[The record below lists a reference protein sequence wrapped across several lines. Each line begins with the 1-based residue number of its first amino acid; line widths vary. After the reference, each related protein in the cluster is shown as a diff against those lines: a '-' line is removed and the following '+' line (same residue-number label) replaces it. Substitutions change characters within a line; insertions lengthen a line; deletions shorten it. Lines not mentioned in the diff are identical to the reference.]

1 MKKTLFAMA
10 FCALLVFYLSA
21 CSGKKVKEQVEK
33 AVIESVEKAG
43 ASTVGFDMEGIKA
56 LVNKDVLTESD
67 CDFILDQLEIYV
79 KKMEKNTDEKLS
91 ADDAGAVM
99 VLGLAIASAEKDG
112 ILTERQLA
120 RCKELETISE
130 KK

>member
-10 FCALLVFYLSA
+10 FCALLVFCLSA
-21 CSGKKVKEQVEK
+21 CSGKKVKERVEK

-43 ASTVGFDMEGIKA
+43 TSTVGFDMEGIKA

-67 CDFILDQLEIYV
+67 CDFIIDQLEIYI
-79 KKMEKNTDEKLS
+79 KKMEKNADEQLS
-91 ADDAGAVM
+91 TDDAGAVM

-112 ILTERQLA
+112 ILTERQIA
-120 RCKELETISE
+120 RCKELEAIAE